1 MLRIEDRMSALEHPL
16 LLDQLKEYQK
26 QNRELILKNQVLN
39 FQMKQAG
46 DEIQKKYE
54 AQMRQYE
61 AERKRMRVNFEK

>member
-26 QNRELILKNQVLN
+26 QNRDLILKNQVLN

-46 DEIQKKYE
+46 EEIQKKYE
-54 AQMRQYE
+54 AQMRLYE
-61 AERKRMRVNFEK
+61 AERKRMRVNF

>member
-26 QNRELILKNQVLN
+26 QNRDLILKNQVLN

-46 DEIQKKYE
+46 EEIQKKYE
-54 AQMRQYE
+54 AQMRLYE